1 MDIFNT
7 KKVAQLEK
15 QLKDAQGQVAILKRH
30 LAMVNTENKRLEH
43 SKTPSTTTY
52 TIDAKAFAEKLKRCP
67 RKGVCGRG
75 KCYTTYLIPAE
86 MIDEV
91 LNA

>member
-7 KKVAQLEK
+7 KKIAQLEK
-15 QLKDAQGQVAILKRH
+15 QLKDAEGQIDVLKKHLDVATIKY
-30 LAMVNTENKRLEH
+30 ERLEH

-75 KCYTTYLIPAE
+75 KCYTTYLIPSE